1 MNIEYTRPDDKY
13 INVNDLRDPLQRDNL
28 KCIWEDERYNEFIQR
43 IPNPIIISLGG
54 SYAYGTNT
62 ETSDIDLRGIYINP
76 AYELFGS
83 FPDSEQEQSTP
94 IDATIYSLIK
104 MMRLLGGCNPN
115 TIEILGLKEDDY
127 LYLSDEGKEILNNSS
142 VFLSKRAYYTFGN
155 YALSSLDKLMRR
167 GHMDTEFVKNNK
179 AGETPDASASIEG
192 KDRSNSTQNRR
203 DITVASLNDIQ
214 SKYPDVLKKIDIR
227 FDDEDIVHLSIEYT
241 DAPVSVIKEINTR
254 IFNVTS
260 NHKLLKNKRNDYAIN
275 KGNERLSKH
284 MMHLVRLYMTGID
297 VLKDGIIKTYRDGAE
312 HDLLMEIRS
321 GKYLDEYGYT
331 TNEFEDIV
339 TEYKYKFN
347 EAMKVSKLPE
357 YTNWDAIS
365 KLQEKI
371 VINYF
376 L

>member
-1 MNIEYTRPDDKY
+1 MSKEYTRPGDKY
-13 INVNDLRDPLQRDNL
+13 ITVNELRDPLERDNL

-43 IPNPIIISLGG
+43 IPNPIILSLGG

-83 FPDSEQEQSTP
+83 FPDSEQEQSKSL
-94 IDATIYSLIK
+94 DATIYSITK

-179 AGETPDASASIEG
+179 ADETSDASEPIED
-192 KDRSNSTQNRR
+192 KDRSDSIQNRR
-203 DITVASLNDIQ
+203 DITIASLNDIQ
-214 SKYPDVLKKIDIR
+214 SKYSGVLKKINIR
-227 FDDEDIVHLSIEYT
+227 FDDEDMIYLSIEYA
-241 DAPVSVIKEINTR
+241 DATVPVIKEINTR

-260 NHKLLKNKRNDYAIN
+260 NHNLLKNKRNDYAIN
-275 KGNERLSKH
+275 KGNERLGKH
-284 MMHLVRLYMTGID
+284 MMHLIRLYMTGID
-297 VLKDGIIKTYRDGAE
+297 VLKDGIIKTYRDGTE

-357 YTNWDAIS
+357 SPNWDAIS

-371 VINYF
+371 VIDYF